1 MLGWTSNP
9 VILETNFEVFVRFIT
24 YSIGAVAVR
33 KSWNWL
39 TADVDPIPGT
49 KEFDDEYRQVKEKY
63 VRLTKKKEEY
73 NEAYRKIR

>member
-1 MLGWTSNP
+1 MNGIFN
-9 VILETNFEVFVRFIT
+9 FVRFVT
-24 YSIGAVAVR
+24 YSVAAVAVR

-39 TADVDPIPGT
+39 IADVDPIPGT

-63 VRLTKKKEEY
+63 IRLTKKKEEY

>member
-1 MLGWTSNP
+1 MNGIFN
-9 VILETNFEVFVRFIT
+9 FVRFVT
-24 YSIGAVAVR
+24 YSVSALVIR

-49 KEFDDEYRQVKEKY
+49 QEFDDEYRQIKEKY

-73 NEAYRKIR
+73 DHETYRKNR

>member
-1 MLGWTSNP
+1 MNGIFN
-9 VILETNFEVFVRFIT
+9 FVRFIT

-49 KEFDDEYRQVKEKY
+49 KDFDDEYRQVKEKY
-63 VRLTKKKEEY
+63 IRLTKKKEEY

>member
-1 MLGWTSNP
+1 MNGIFN
-9 VILETNFEVFVRFIT
+9 FVRFIT
-24 YSIGAVAVR
+24 YSVAAVAVR

-63 VRLTKKKEEY
+63 IRLTKKKEEH
-73 NEAYRKIR
+73 ETYRKSR

>member
-1 MLGWTSNP
+1 MNGIFN
-9 VILETNFEVFVRFIT
+9 FVRFIT
-24 YSIGAVAVR
+24 YSVAAVAVR

-63 VRLTKKKEEY
+63 IRLTKKKENY

>member
-1 MLGWTSNP
+1 MNGIFN
-9 VILETNFEVFVRFIT
+9 FVRFIT

-63 VRLTKKKEEY
+63 MRLTKKKEEY
-73 NEAYRKIR
+73 NEAYRKSR

>member
-1 MLGWTSNP
+1 MNGIFN
-9 VILETNFEVFVRFIT
+9 FVRFVT
-24 YSIGAVAVR
+24 YSVAAVAVR

-49 KEFDDEYRQVKEKY
+49 KEFDNEYYQVKDKY
-63 VRLTKKKEEY
+63 IRLTKKKEEY

>member
-1 MLGWTSNP
+1 MNGIFN
-9 VILETNFEVFVRFIT
+9 FVRFIT
-24 YSIGAVAVR
+24 YSVAAVAVR

-49 KEFDDEYRQVKEKY
+49 KEFDNEYYQVKEKY
-63 VRLTKKKEEY
+63 IRLTKKKEEY

>member
-1 MLGWTSNP
+1 MNALFN
-9 VILETNFEVFVRFIT
+9 IMKIAA
-24 YSIGAVAVR
+24 YSIVSMTVR
-33 KSWNWL
+33 KGWNWL

-49 KEFDDEYRQVKEKY
+49 KEFDDEYHQVKEKY

>member
-1 MLGWTSNP
+1 MNGIFN
-9 VILETNFEVFVRFIT
+9 FVRFIT
-24 YSIGAVAVR
+24 YSVTAVAVR

-63 VRLTKKKEEY
+63 IRLTKKKEEY

>member
-1 MLGWTSNP
+1 MNGIFN
-9 VILETNFEVFVRFIT
+9 FVRFIT

-63 VRLTKKKEEY
+63 IRLTKKKEEY

>member
-1 MLGWTSNP
+1 MNGIFN
-9 VILETNFEVFVRFIT
+9 FVRFIT

-49 KEFDDEYRQVKEKY
+49 QEFDDEYRQIKEKY

-73 NEAYRKIR
+73 DHETYRKNR